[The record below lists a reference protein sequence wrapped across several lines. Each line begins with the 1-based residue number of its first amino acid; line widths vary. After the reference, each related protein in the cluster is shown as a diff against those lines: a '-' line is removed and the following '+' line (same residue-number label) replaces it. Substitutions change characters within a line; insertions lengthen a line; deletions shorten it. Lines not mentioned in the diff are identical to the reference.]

1 MAGSTSYPC
10 LQSSADA
17 ALSWNDARAPL
28 VEAHCK
34 PAGHSPQAPFAAL
47 TRSRWRRL
55 SWSFAMKHLAL
66 AMCSLLLALVA
77 GHAPA
82 ASLKIGI
89 VVFDGFLTSDV
100 TAPVEVFGAATK
112 KSWFSS
118 YQVMLISAT
127 RNTSVVSE
135 EGLRVVADKSI
146 YDKMKVDVLL
156 VPSSYDMD
164 PLIRNKDLIDF
175 IRKQARTAAWV
186 GSNCSGAFLLGE
198 AGLLDNKRA
207 TTWAGGEKELA
218 NRYPKV
224 KVQYDQNVVVDAGV
238 ITSNGGPV
246 SYQAALELLSKLS
259 SESLA
264 SEIATAIQFPR
275 LQQAFEQPRPSRQ

>member
-1 MAGSTSYPC
+1 
-10 LQSSADA
+10 
-17 ALSWNDARAPL
+17 
-28 VEAHCK
+28 
-34 PAGHSPQAPFAAL
+34 
-47 TRSRWRRL
+47 
-55 SWSFAMKHLAL
+55 MKHLAL